1 MTMTSQQ
8 TSKPSFWQRL
18 WLAFVNL
25 LKLLVILIVVV
36 GIVAAI
42 IFGAPYLYEKFLQPI
57 ERNAARLT
65 EVENRLTAEIDTITV
80 QVTDLQG
87 RLTELE
93 ERQTRSAQT
102 LAEYQGRVE
111 VLEGVVDAQDETIL
125 QMESLQAQMDEL
137 TLLSAAHEN
146 LLTGEDSPLISLQ
159 HQITISRSIELLSRA
174 RLYLI
179 QSNFGMANLDIQAAR
194 TLLLAVQP
202 EISAEKADQ
211 VDAIVARL
219 DMAVSNLPIFPI
231 SAINDV
237 DTAWQ
242 ALVYGLSDPA
252 VEMPPLQPIMPT
264 PQPELEEEGEPEDE
278 GEEEPDE
285 AEGEEEPEAE
295 EEE

>member
-1 MTMTSQQ
+1 MTMTNQQ

-18 WLAFVNL
+18 WQAFVNL

-36 GIVAAI
+36 GIAAAI

-57 ERNAARLT
+57 EMNAARLT
-65 EVENRLTAEIDTITV
+65 EVENRLTAEIDMLTT
-80 QVTDLQG
+80 QVTALQG
-87 RLTELE
+87 RLAELE
-93 ERQTRSAQT
+93 ERQTRSAQA

-111 VLEGVVDAQDETIL
+111 VLEGVVDAQGETIL
-125 QMESLQAQMDEL
+125 QLESIQAQIDEL
-137 TLLSAAHEN
+137 ALLSAAHEN

-159 HQITISRSIELLSRA
+159 HQVTISRSIELLSRA
-174 RLYLI
+174 RLHLI
-179 QSNFGMANLDIQAAR
+179 QSNFGMASLDIRAAQE
-194 TLLLAVQP
+194 LLLAVQP
-202 EISAEKADQ
+202 EMSSEKAEQ

-264 PQPELEEEGEPEDE
+264 QTPEPEEEESAPEDEEGEVTPEP
-278 GEEEPDE
+278 EEED
-285 AEGEEEPEAE
+285 
-295 EEE
+295 